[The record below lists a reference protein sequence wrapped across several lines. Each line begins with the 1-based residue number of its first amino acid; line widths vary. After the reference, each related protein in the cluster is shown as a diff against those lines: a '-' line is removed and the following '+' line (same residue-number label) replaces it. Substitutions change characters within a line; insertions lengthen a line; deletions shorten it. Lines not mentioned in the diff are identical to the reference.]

1 MSTDGVLSI
10 DWCTDLVPPQ
20 LVDIL
25 HDNKTIDIDDNDN
38 TTDEDVELEYE
49 FGDDAF
55 NESDCESSDD
65 DD

>member
-25 HDNKTIDIDDNDN
+25 HDNKTIDIDDN